1 MNKTVGW
8 ILAGAATL
16 GGVLLFSGDSNSPSL
31 PESSNYQYLEE
42 DDFNTERSYEDY
54 GDYDCSDFST
64 QYEAQDFFES
74 EGGLG
79 NDYHGLDRDEDGVAC
94 ETLP

>member
-1 MNKTVGW
+1 MASWVAAGGVA
-8 ILAGAATL
+8 IAGAL
-16 GGVLLFSGDSNSPSL
+16 MLLGDSGS
-31 PESSNYQYLEE
+31 ESVDSKYNYLRQDNPQE
-42 DDFNTERSYEDY
+42 ERSYEDY

-74 EGGLG
+74 EGGPG
-79 NDYHGLDRDEDGVAC
+79 DDYHGLDRDEDGVAC